1 MDSGGGRVPS
11 ADIVLQAAEF
21 SLERQTRSDSR
32 GEFRFHDLLPGVYKV
47 TVRAPAFAE
56 ATSTVTVVV
65 SSAREISVTLQPA
78 PARQT
83 VNVPAQASSIV
94 TQPMDTGSAVQGGVI
109 TAQDLKTIPLAH
121 RSFANIA
128 YLAPGTEPVEPSDPT
143 KARIT
148 AVSFGGSSGLKI
160 GRASCRERV

>member
-1 MDSGGGRVPS
+1 MVYLRAAILAFFLIPTVSRAQDFRGSLAGVVMDSGGGRVPS

-94 TQPMDTGSAVQGGVI
+94 TQPMDTGIAV
-109 TAQDLKTIPLAH
+109 
-121 RSFANIA
+121 
-128 YLAPGTEPVEPSDPT
+128 
-143 KARIT
+143 
-148 AVSFGGSSGLKI
+148 
-160 GRASCRERV
+160 